1 MKLGG
6 LFQSKSILLDVEETE
21 VRNLFERMV
30 GAVKEAGPFPDMDE
44 QSVVQSL
51 VEREKEGTTGIGGGI
66 AIPHAK
72 IQEVDETT
80 GAFARTEK
88 GIDFRAVDGKAVRLF
103 FLVLSPEEEAELQL
117 EALQHITNAIKNRP
131 HLTKFLRRAGTKKEV
146 LDLFEEADEELLVE
160 S

>member
-6 LFQSKSILLDVEETE
+6 LFESKSILLDVEETE
-21 VRNLFERMV
+21 VRTLFERMV
-30 GAVKEAGPFPDMDE
+30 TALKEAEPFPDMDD
-44 QSVVQSL
+44 QAVVQSL

-72 IQEVDETT
+72 MDEVDKTA
-80 GAFARTEK
+80 GAFARTSE
-88 GIDFRAVDGKAVRLF
+88 GIDFRAVDGQAVDLF

-131 HLTKFLRRAGTKKEV
+131 HLTRFLRRADTKKEIIEI
-146 LDLFEEADEELLVE
+146 FEEVDEELVVE